1 MSTLGAFVKSLR
13 PYQWV
18 KNGLVFAGV
27 LFAGR
32 LTDGASM
39 TRALEGFVAFSLLSG
54 AVYLFNDMRDA
65 AADRL
70 HPQKRRRPIASG
82 ALAPG
87 LAWGGLAVVLLV
99 AGLLAAHLGTP
110 FAGTA
115 GAYLVLS
122 IAYSLGLKHVVLVDV
137 MAIAAGFVLRAIAG
151 VELLVPI
158 APAVELSPWLLVCT
172 FFLALFLACGKRRQ
186 ELLHMA
192 GDRAANPRRVL
203 LSYNEAFLDTLVTV
217 CAATTLVAYAIY
229 TIWPATVEKFHTTA
243 LLWTVPF
250 VTYGTFRYLWLTR
263 VGDEGEDPSHVIVT
277 DRPLLVAVLL
287 WAATVA
293 VVLYARPS

>member
-1 MSTLGAFVKSLR
+1 MTSLGAFVKSLR

-18 KNGLVFAGV
+18 KNGLLFAGV

-32 LTDGASM
+32 LTDGLALG
-39 TRALEGFVAFSLLSG
+39 RAVEGFVAFSLLSG
-54 AVYLFNDMRDA
+54 VVYLFNDLRDVE
-65 AADRL
+65 ADRL
-70 HPQKRRRPIASG
+70 HPKKRLRPLASG

-87 LAWGGLAVVLLV
+87 LAWGGLVAVLLI
-99 AGLLAAHLGTP
+99 AGALSLHLGP
-110 FAGTA
+110 RFVATA
-115 GAYLVLS
+115 AAYLLLNLG
-122 IAYSLGLKHVVLVDV
+122 YSMGLKHVVLVDV
-137 MAIAAGFVLRAIAG
+137 MVIAAGFVLRAIAG

-158 APAVELSPWLLVCT
+158 APDVELSPWLLVCT

-186 ELLHMA
+186 ELLHQDVTQA
-192 GDRAANPRRVL
+192 ETRRRVL
-203 LSYNEAFLDTLVTV
+203 LSYNASFLDTLVTV

-229 TIWPATVEKFHTTA
+229 TIWPATVEKFQTTA

-263 VGDEGEDPSHVIVT
+263 VGDEGEDPSHAIVT

-293 VVLYARPS
+293 VILYARP